1 MRTRVDSGY
10 ADRRSAAHLAMESHA
25 IFRGPSP
32 ANRFHRRPGAKAGD
46 TRMSSVN
53 HIGNSTPIQKVVTT
67 PPVQKQVPP
76 DAPKQ
81 VRVTDKVELSGM
93 SQLLATLK
101 KNDIRADKV
110 AAIKAQIASG
120 AYDADDKKLDAALD
134 GLLDDLLK

>member
-1 MRTRVDSGY
+1 
-10 ADRRSAAHLAMESHA
+10 
-25 IFRGPSP
+25 
-32 ANRFHRRPGAKAGD
+32 
-46 TRMSSVN
+46 
-53 HIGNSTPIQKVVTT
+53 
-67 PPVQKQVPP
+67 
-76 DAPKQ
+76 
-81 VRVTDKVELSGM
+81 M